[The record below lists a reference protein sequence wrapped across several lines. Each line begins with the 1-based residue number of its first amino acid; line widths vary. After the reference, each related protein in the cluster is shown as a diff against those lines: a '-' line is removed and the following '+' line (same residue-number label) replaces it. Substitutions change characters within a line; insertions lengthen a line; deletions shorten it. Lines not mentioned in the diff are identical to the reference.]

1 MVSSSL
7 QGGCEPTFDLLWSPE
22 NTKGVVSFEPPLG
35 VTLVSPVDACGFE
48 HLCLVLLVS
57 SNSVPE
63 KESNGYWGGCT
74 KLSCT
79 RVSEYL
85 DLCIVCTSWHFVQK
99 TTQSQPVQNLM
110 FQLSEIFWE
119 YSGFI
124 SGNKKIARYRLWIY
138 GQFIFQNEMSFTNLQ
153 QLSRFHS
160 AGRVTAVSLW
170 GPMWMV
176 AVLNAGK
183 MKLIERSI
191 VAWHT
196 RMACC
201 FLLEML
207 VLVWGGWNLIWLRMT
222 ANEFDY
228 EFGWCWNMINLTQMQ

>member
-1 MVSSSL
+1 MISSSL

-160 AGRVTAVSLW
+160 AGRWQQFHFGAPCGWWQYWTLGRWSLSKGLSLPDTQEW
-170 GPMWMV
+170 
-176 AVLNAGK
+176 
-183 MKLIERSI
+183 
-191 VAWHT
+191 
-196 RMACC
+196 
-201 FLLEML
+201 L
-207 VLVWGGWNLIWLRMT
+207 VVFCWRCLYLYGVDEIW
-222 ANEFDY
+222 FD
-228 EFGWCWNMINLTQMQ
+228 

>member
-1 MVSSSL
+1 MPSNEIPQVFQDSTHCSQDFSHVSSVL
-7 QGGCEPTFDLLWSPE
+7 CTNRLPTPSVDLEE
-22 NTKGVVSFEPPLG
+22 NPSWELALHIFPSKRRQVDPPLG

-124 SGNKKIARYRLWIY
+124 SGNTKIARYRLWIY

-160 AGRVTAVSLW
+160 AGRWQQFHFGAPCGWWQYWTLGRWSLSK
-170 GPMWMV
+170 GLSLP
-176 AVLNAGK
+176 
-183 MKLIERSI
+183 
-191 VAWHT
+191 
-196 RMACC
+196 
-201 FLLEML
+201 
-207 VLVWGGWNLIWLRMT
+207 
-222 ANEFDY
+222 D
-228 EFGWCWNMINLTQMQ
+228 TQ